1 MKNSTNKYLRQ
12 TLSMDK
18 AMKGYDM
25 FVTIKEYIQPFE
37 KVLADMELRGLQGEE
52 PEKVFSNLSK
62 ANRSQIIRKKELAPI
77 LLERLAYWERINNGD
92 LIPTTQVM
100 IEKTQ
105 NKVKNGDLHRNRRLR
120 YGLHDIHEYRGK
132 FFPQLVKALIN
143 SVNLQKESIVLD
155 PMCGSGTALLEAK
168 SMGMKTIGLDMN
180 PLSVMISEVKT
191 ELLDVNPKTILRF
204 KEKILK
210 EIDNNDSKIK
220 MELSLPPEDIT
231 YLLRWFN
238 QESLNEIGQLI
249 KIIDKSSEGIINQ
262 FFKICLSNI
271 LREVSWQK
279 ETDLRVRKEKR
290 NYKKGEVI
298 GSFKNELTKQTK
310 KIIPYLNLIQKQNFY
325 KCTVAKGDVRSIDK
339 FLSDYVRKCDI
350 AITSPPYATALPYI
364 DSDRLSLIVM
374 KLLSRKK
381 HRELDLKMIGNREA
395 TSKELNIME
404 EEFAKSKDLLP
415 NSIIRLIQKIGGFNK
430 THEVGFRKKN
440 LPTLLKKYFLDM
452 HRSMESVYLMMKNDA
467 FVFYIVGNN
476 STYLEDERLI
486 IPTDRFI
493 WEIGKNVG
501 FKQIQLINMDLLK
514 SRDIFRKN
522 QGTQESILVFKK

>member
-1 MKNSTNKYLRQ
+1 MK
-12 TLSMDK
+12 DD
-18 AMKGYDM
+18 DM

-37 KVLADMELRGLQGEE
+37 KVLANIELRGLQGEE
-52 PEKVFSNLSK
+52 PEKVFLNLSK
-62 ANRSQIIRKKELAPI
+62 ANKSEILHKKELAQI
-77 LLERLAYWERINNGD
+77 LLERLAYWERINNGS

-105 NKVKNGDLHRNRRLR
+105 NGVKNGDLHKYRRLR

-180 PLSVMISEVKT
+180 PLSVMISKVKT
-191 ELLDVNPKTILRF
+191 ELLEVNPKTILRF

-210 EIDNNDSKIK
+210 EIDTSDSKIK
-220 MELSLPPEDIT
+220 IELSLPAEDIT

-271 LREVSWQK
+271 LRKVSWQK

-298 GSFKNELTKQTK
+298 NFFKDELTKQIK
-310 KIIPYLNLIQKQNFY
+310 KIIPYLDIIQKQNFY
-325 KCTVAKGDVRSIDK
+325 KGTIIKGDVRSIDK
-339 FLSDYVRKCDI
+339 ILSDYVGKCDI
-350 AITSPPYATALPYI
+350 AVTSPPYATALPYI

-374 KLLSRKK
+374 GLLSRNK
-381 HRELDLKMIGNREA
+381 HKDLDLKMIGNREA
-395 TSKELNIME
+395 TSRELNMMD
-404 EEFAKSKDLLP
+404 EEFEKSKHLLP
-415 NSIIRLIQKIGGFNK
+415 NPIIRLIQKIDRFNI

-440 LPTLLKKYFLDM
+440 LPVLLKNYFLDM
-452 HRSMESVYLMMKNDA
+452 HKSMKSVYLMMKNDA

-486 IPTDRFI
+486 IPTDRFV

-514 SRDIFRKN
+514 SRERSEERRVGK
-522 QGTQESILVFKK
+522 ECRSRWSPYH